1 MINTRDSATNGP
13 EGGVAGEA
21 ALIATFYGRRDL
33 TPRIHEALYRAASG
47 AKEDNDAIPDNWT
60 GPSGEVLLQRFDP
73 PGICARGLAE
83 CLAIQ
88 LRERDRFDPA
98 MQKLIENLPLLAEYL
113 PYPRESAAGMAF
125 RIPLTSRRVGDS
137 ITVMN
142 GNSVPTFTYS

>member
-73 PGICARGLAE
+73 PAAHDTMVVQLA
-83 CLAIQ
+83 LNAPG
-88 LRERDRFDPA
+88 DA
-98 MQKLIENLPLLAEYL
+98 A
-113 PYPRESAAGMAF
+113 SA
-125 RIPLTSRRVGDS
+125 
-137 ITVMN
+137 
-142 GNSVPTFTYS
+142 